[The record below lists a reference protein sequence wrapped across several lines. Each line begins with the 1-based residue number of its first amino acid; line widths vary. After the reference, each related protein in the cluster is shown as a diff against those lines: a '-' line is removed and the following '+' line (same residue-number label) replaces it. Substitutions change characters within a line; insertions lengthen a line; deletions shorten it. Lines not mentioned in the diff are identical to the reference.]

1 MEKPDRSL
9 AEEFRRQPI
18 GHHSPE
24 LERVL
29 FLFRGQAMAEKF
41 VLVEDEPFRQWRI
54 GKLSGRR
61 GDPVEIVSDTV
72 FESIEAAEWEIF
84 KRRWKIHFGEDLETV
99 LAGGQ

>member
-9 AEEFRRQPI
+9 AEEFRKQPI

-29 FLFRGQAMAEKF
+29 FLFRGQDMAGKF
-41 VLVEDEPFRQWRI
+41 VLIEDEPLRKWRI
-54 GKLSGRR
+54 GQLSGRR

-72 FESIEAAEWEIF
+72 FESIEEAEWEIF
-84 KRRWKIHFGEDLETV
+84 KRRWKLHFGEDLE
-99 LAGGQ
+99 